1 MFDRIKYYSNLFLFS
16 KIPEYKRSI
25 FNKINFNEKMIG
37 LKGAKGV
44 GKTTIIHQYL
54 TSLDIPLKEKLYIS
68 LDNPVVEEYTL
79 LDIAEESHKRDIKVI
94 AFDEI
99 HYKKDF
105 ERELKTIYD
114 FFDIQILFSGSSAIA
129 ISSSDLSRRAVIYDV
144 PILSFR
150 EFLELSIK
158 EKFES
163 FSLEEILQNH
173 EEIAFN
179 IISKI
184 KPVKYF
190 EEYLKFGAYPF
201 FLTSNEESFILK
213 LIEVINKTIESDLLY
228 LFNIDIRNIH
238 ILKKLLIL
246 LCENPPGSFNVTTL
260 SKEIGINVRTLYNYI
275 EALNR
280 GKLIHLLY
288 YNKKDNALFQKPDKV
303 LLDNPNLFNALCANQ
318 NKGSIRESFFIS
330 QLQNLDI
337 RYSKQGDYIIDN
349 KYTFEIG
356 GKNKTSKQI
365 KDIEN
370 AYLAI
375 DDIETGSDNKIPLW
389 LFGFLY

>member
-1 MFDRIKYYSNLFLFS
+1 MFDKIKYYSNLFLSS
-16 KIPEYKRSI
+16 KTPEYKRSI
-25 FNKINFNEKMIG
+25 FNKINFKEKMIG

-54 TSLDIPLKEKLYIS
+54 NSLSFPLNEKLYIS
-68 LDNPVVEEYTL
+68 LDNPIVEKFTL
-79 LDIAEESHKRDIKVI
+79 LDIVEEAHKRDVKII

-99 HYKKDF
+99 HYKKNF

-114 FFDIQILFSGSSAIA
+114 FFDIQVVFSGSSAIA

-144 PILSFR
+144 PVLSFR
-150 EFLELSIK
+150 EFLELSLK
-158 EKFES
+158 EKFNS
-163 FSLEEILQNH
+163 FSFEEILQNH

-179 IISKI
+179 IISEI
-184 KPVKYF
+184 KPIKYF
-190 EEYLKFGAYPF
+190 ENYLQYGAYPF
-201 FLTSNEESFILK
+201 FLTSTEESFILK

-238 ILKKLLIL
+238 ILKKMLVL
-246 LCENPPGSFNVTTL
+246 LCENPPGNFNVTTI
-260 SKEIGINVRTLYNYI
+260 SKEMGINVRTLYNYI
-275 EALNR
+275 DALNK

-288 YNKKDNALFQKPDKV
+288 YNKKGNALFQKPDKV

-330 QLQNLDI
+330 QLQNHNI

-349 KYTFEIG
+349 KYTIEIG
-356 GKNKTSKQI
+356 GKNKTFKQI
-365 KDIEN
+365 KDIKN

-375 DDIETGSDNKIPLW
+375 DDIEIGSDNKIPLW

>member
-1 MFDRIKYYSNLFLFS
+1 MFDRIKYYSLLFLS
-16 KIPEYKRSI
+16 SNTPEYRRSV

-54 TSLDIPLKEKLYIS
+54 NSLSIPLKEKLYIS
-68 LDNPVVEEYTL
+68 LDNPIAEEYTL
-79 LDIAEESHKRDIKVI
+79 LDIAEEAHKRDIKII

-99 HYKKDF
+99 HYKNNF
-105 ERELKTIYD
+105 EKELKTIYD
-114 FFDIQILFSGSSAIA
+114 FFDIKVIFSGSSAIA
-129 ISSSDLSRRAVIYDV
+129 MSNTDLSRRAVIYDV
-144 PILSFR
+144 PVLSFR
-150 EFLELSIK
+150 EFLELK
-158 EKFES
+158 TNEKFES
-163 FSLEEILQNH
+163 FSLKELLENH

-184 KPVKYF
+184 KPLKYF
-190 EEYLKFGAYPF
+190 EEYLTYGAYPF
-201 FLTSNEESFILK
+201 FLQSSEESFVLK

-228 LFNIDIRNIH
+228 LFNIDIKNIH
-238 ILKKLLIL
+238 ILKKLLVT
-246 LCENPPGSFNVTTL
+246 LCENPPGSFNVTAL

-275 EALNR
+275 EALHK

-288 YNKKDNALFQKPDKV
+288 YNKKGNAIFQKPDKI
-303 LLDNPNLFNALCANQ
+303 LLDNPNLFNALCSKQ

-330 QLQNLDI
+330 QLNSYKI
-337 RYSKQGDYIIDN
+337 RYSKQGDYIIDD
-349 KYTFEIG
+349 KFIFEIG
-356 GKNKTSKQI
+356 GKNKTQKQI

-370 AYLAI
+370 AYLAV
-375 DDIETGSDNKIPLW
+375 DDIETGNENKIPLY